1 MICVNLF
8 IRHVKV
14 YTTPIGYKTVKRTAH
29 AGQCGIRCQRGP
41 APSRY
46 GGILTAAK
54 PATIEDV
61 ALIAGVS
68 IATVSRTLNEPG
80 KVADSTRRRVIE
92 AVAQTGYTTN
102 AMARNLR
109 TRRSQMILIL
119 APDVGDPNFSNILV
133 GLETGASKR
142 GYGVLIGNTQ
152 NDPEREADYLR
163 FIASNQADGIILLT
177 GHMPFGLADNLP
189 SIPLPP
195 MVAINEPI
203 ANAAIPFVG
212 VDNIEGAR
220 VATDHLISQG
230 HRDIAFIGQSPG
242 RTVALLREKGFRT
255 AMQAANLPVDPR
267 FVLEADG
274 TTESGRAA
282 AERMFVRDRL
292 PTAFCCVNDATA
304 LGVIIALSARGYDL
318 PRDFSI
324 MGFDDISFASF
335 VTPSL
340 TTMKQP
346 RLQIGEASMDLLLA
360 MLEGEPPA
368 GREILLRSELI
379 LRNSVALRRPA

>member
-1 MICVNLF
+1 MDKPHPGDLYPD
-8 IRHVKV
+8 RH
-14 YTTPIGYKTVKRTAH
+14 
-29 AGQCGIRCQRGP
+29 
-41 APSRY
+41 
-46 GGILTAAK
+46 GGILSAVK

-61 ALIAGVS
+61 AQLAGVS
-68 IATVSRTLNEPG
+68 IATVSRALNEPG
-80 KVADSTRRRVIE
+80 KVADSTRRKVIE

-109 TRRSQMILIL
+109 TRRSNMILIL

-133 GLETGASKR
+133 GLETEASKR
-142 GYGVLIGNTQ
+142 GYGVLIGNTRH
-152 NDPEREADYLR
+152 DPTRETDYLR
-163 FIASNQADGIILLT
+163 FISSNQTDGIVLLT
-177 GHMPFGLADNLP
+177 GHLPFGLAQEHP
-189 SIPLPP
+189 AARLPP
-195 MVAINEPI
+195 MVAVNEPI

-212 VDNIEGAR
+212 VDNVEAAR

-230 HRDIAFIGQSPG
+230 HRDIAFIGQSTG
-242 RTVALLREKGFRT
+242 RTVAKLRETGFRI
-255 AMQAANLPVDPR
+255 AMQAAGLPVEPS

-282 AERMFVRDRL
+282 TERMCVRDRL
-292 PTAFCCVNDATA
+292 PSAFFCVNDATA
-304 LGVIIALSARGYDL
+304 LGVIIALTARGYDL

-346 RLQIGEASMDLLLA
+346 RLRIGEASMDLLLA
-360 MLEGEPPA
+360 MLEGEAPSR
-368 GREILLRSELI
+368 REILLRAELI
-379 LRNSVALRRPA
+379 LRNSVAMRRAA

>member
-1 MICVNLF
+1 M
-8 IRHVKV
+8 
-14 YTTPIGYKTVKRTAH
+14 TAV
-29 AGQCGIRCQRGP
+29 
-41 APSRY
+41 
-46 GGILTAAK
+46 K

-68 IATVSRTLNEPG
+68 IATVSRALNEPG

-195 MVAINEPI
+195 MVAVNEPI

-212 VDNIEGAR
+212 VDNVEGAR
-220 VATDHLISQG
+220 VATDHMISQG
-230 HRDIAFIGQSPG
+230 HRDIAFIGQSQG
-242 RTVALLREKGFRT
+242 RAVALLREQGFRT
-255 AMQAANLPVDPR
+255 AMQAANLAIDPR

-292 PTAFCCVNDATA
+292 PTAFFCVNDATA
-304 LGVIIALSARGYDL
+304 LGVIIALTARGYEL

-346 RLQIGEASMDLLLA
+346 RLRIGEASMDLLLA
-360 MLEGEPPA
+360 MLDGEPPA
-368 GREILLRSELI
+368 GREILLRAELI
-379 LRNSVALRRPA
+379 LRNSVALRRTV